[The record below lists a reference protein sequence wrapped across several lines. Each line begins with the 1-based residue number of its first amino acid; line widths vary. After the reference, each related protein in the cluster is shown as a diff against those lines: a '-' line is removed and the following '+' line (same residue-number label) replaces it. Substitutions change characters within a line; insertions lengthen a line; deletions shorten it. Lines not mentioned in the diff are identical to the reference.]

1 MRPGVLPMFSD
12 AVVLAP
18 VAVEKARQASNR
30 DKVLAYLQQHGSATN
45 VELVKHVGGLRAM
58 GRVNE
63 LVLAGYPITVQ
74 RVQGGLWRVTL
85 KGAKP

>member
-45 VELVKHVGGLRAM
+45 VALVQVGGMRALA
-58 GRVNE
+58 RVHE
-63 LVLAGYPITVQ
+63 LQ
-74 RVQGGLWRVTL
+74 RVHDIVIEHVKGGLWRVTM